1 VDIEQGFPRRLDIS
15 RDDER
20 VLKIHGILL
29 KVAGARPLVC
39 HLREET
45 AIVGE
50 KVTVGLYAAARVA
63 AGRKE
68 AQVAPGTLT
77 EVLAEL
83 VAVSDA
89 KLVDVL
95 AQCSLLLDG
104 LAVHEDPGV
113 VVVAAGSQLDVLPP
127 FAGG

>member
-1 VDIEQGFPRRLDIS
+1 M
-15 RDDER
+15 
-20 VLKIHGILL
+20 
-29 KVAGARPLVC
+29 
-39 HLREET
+39 
-45 AIVGE
+45 GE

-95 AQCSLLLDG
+95 PQCSLLLDG
-104 LAVHEDPGV
+104 VAVHGDPASV
-113 VVVAAGSQLDVLPP
+113 PVPAGCQLDVLPP